1 MPVKKRESF
10 AFNFEYKGK
19 YYRFATYVL
28 YREDEYICNVDLT
41 ATEYYGNKEITLMCC
56 KIAIE
61 AYESGVQ
68 DGAAEFRRQFKDF
81 LYQ

>member
-1 MPVKKRESF
+1 MPVKKREPF

-19 YYRFATYVL
+19 TYRFATYVL
-28 YREDEYICNVDLT
+28 YREDEYICDVDLT

-68 DGAAEFRRQFKDF
+68 DGVAEFRRQFKDF
-81 LYQ
+81 LFQ